1 MHQMLILHFILRAS
15 HLIYVPCLSFED
27 FNSQIFELSFDS
39 DIAEED
45 PSLYGFTFEI
55 VDIGLYYIE
64 LQVVWTNS
72 QAVSEV
78 IILDK
83 LLIEIDTSY
92 FGLT

>member
-1 MHQMLILHFILRAS
+1 MLSQNF
-15 HLIYVPCLSFED
+15 VPGLSFED
-27 FNSQIFELSFDS
+27 FNSQIFKLSFDS
-39 DIAEED
+39 DIAVED